1 MEEMPVEKKKRAVPQ
16 DGFNRFNRIKPA
28 TNAVFTAIF
37 ILLAIITF
45 LPVLFVLIISIS
57 SEASIAQNGY
67 SFFPTELSL
76 ESYAYL
82 WQSKAYI
89 GRAFLNS
96 VGITIVGTIIG
107 LCLTSTLGYVLSRP
121 NYYMKGVYTWMLI
134 IPMLFSGG
142 LVASYMVNT
151 QIYHLK
157 NTYWAM
163 ILPGACS
170 TFYVIVMRTFFQTT
184 VPDSIIESGK
194 IDGASQLRIFTQLVL
209 PISLPV
215 IATIGLFLTFNY
227 WNAWYS
233 AMLYIDSN
241 HRDLYPLQYVLI
253 SIEKN
258 ISFMARNEDFLTE
271 ESMRNLPTETM
282 RMAIVMVV
290 VIPIACSYPFFQRYF
305 VGGLTIGAVKG

>member
-1 MEEMPVEKKKRAVPQ
+1 MEKKAKRIPQ
-16 DGFNRFNRIKPA
+16 DGFNRFNCIKPT
-28 TNAVFTAIF
+28 TNALFTLIF
-37 ILLAIITF
+37 VLLAIITF
-45 LPVLFVLIISIS
+45 LPVVFVFIISIS

-67 SFFPTELSL
+67 SFFPAELSL
-76 ESYAYL
+76 ESYKYL
-82 WQSKAYI
+82 WQSKDYI
-89 GRAFLNS
+89 GRSFVNS
-96 VGITIVGTIIG
+96 VGITLVGTLIG
-107 LCLTSTLGYVLSRP
+107 LVLTSTLGYVLSRP
-121 NYYMKGVYTWMLI
+121 NYYMKGLYTWLLI

-142 LVASYMVNT
+142 LVARYMVNT

-184 VPDSIIESGK
+184 LPDGIIESGK

-227 WNAWYS
+227 WNMWYG

-241 HRDLYPLQYVLI
+241 HRELYPLQYVLI

-258 ISFMARNEDFLTE
+258 ISFMARNEDYFRE
-271 ESMRNLPTETM
+271 ESMKNLPSETM

-290 VIPIACSYPFFQRYF
+290 VLPIACSYPFFQRYF

>member
-1 MEEMPVEKKKRAVPQ
+1 MSTIAKKPAPKATG
-16 DGFNRFNRIKPA
+16 DGLSRFNQLKPL
-28 TNAVFTAIF
+28 TNAGFSLLF
-37 ILLAIITF
+37 ILLALITF
-45 LPVLFVLIISIS
+45 LPVLFVFMISIS
-57 SEASIAQNGY
+57 SEASIAQHGY
-67 SFFPTELSL
+67 SFWPAEFSL
-76 ESYAYL
+76 DSYEYL
-82 WQSKAYI
+82 WQSKDYI

-96 VGITIVGTIIG
+96 IGITLAGTLLG
-107 LCLTSTLGYVLSRP
+107 LVLTSTMGYSLSRP
-121 NYYMKGVYTWMLI
+121 NFRLKGLYTILI
-134 IPMLFSGG
+134 VIPMFFGGG
-142 LVASYMVNT
+142 LVARYMVNT
-151 QIYHLK
+151 QIYGLK
-157 NTYWAM
+157 NTYLSM

-170 TFYVIVMRTFFQTT
+170 TFHVVIMRTFFQTT

-215 IATIGLFLTFNY
+215 IATIGLFLTFSY
-227 WNAWYS
+227 WNAWYG
-233 AMLYIDSN
+233 AMLYVDSN

-258 ISFMARNEDFLTE
+258 ISFMARNEEYFSE
-271 ESMRNLPTETM
+271 ETIASLPTETM

>member
-1 MEEMPVEKKKRAVPQ
+1 MEKKANKVYR
-16 DGFNRFNRIKPA
+16 DGFDRFNQIKPV
-28 TNAVFTAIF
+28 TNVFFTLIF
-37 ILLAIITF
+37 VLLAIITF
-45 LPVLFVLIISIS
+45 LPVVFVFIISIS

-67 SFFPTELSL
+67 SFFPAEFSL
-76 ESYAYL
+76 ESYNYL
-82 WQSKAYI
+82 WQSKDYI
-89 GRAFLNS
+89 GRAFVNS
-96 VGITIVGTIIG
+96 VGITMAGTFIG
-107 LCLTSTLGYVLSRP
+107 LVLTSTLGYVLSRP
-121 NYYMKGVYTWMLI
+121 NYYMKGFYTWLLI

-142 LVASYMVNT
+142 LVARYMVNT

-184 VPDSIIESGK
+184 LPDGIIESGK

-227 WNAWYS
+227 WNMWYG

-258 ISFMARNEDFLTE
+258 IAFMARNEDYFRE
-271 ESMRNLPTETM
+271 ESMQNLPSETM

>member
-1 MEEMPVEKKKRAVPQ
+1 MARKQKAVHQ
-16 DGFNRFNRIKPA
+16 DGFNRFNCIKKS
-28 TNAVFTAIF
+28 TTAVFSVIF
-37 ILLAIITF
+37 ILLALMTF
-45 LPVLFVLIISIS
+45 LPVLFVFIISIS
-57 SEASIAQNGY
+57 SEASIAQHGY
-67 SFFPTELSL
+67 SFFPKELSL
-76 ESYAYL
+76 ESYKYL
-82 WQSKAYI
+82 WQSKEYI
-89 GRAFLNS
+89 GRAFINS
-96 VGITIVGTIIG
+96 VGITMAGTAVG
-107 LCLTSTLGYVLSRP
+107 LVLTATLGYVLSRP
-121 NYYMKGVYTWMLI
+121 NYYLKGFYTWLLI

-142 LVASYMVNT
+142 LVARYMVNT

-157 NTYWAM
+157 NTYWSM

-170 TFYVIVMRTFFQTT
+170 TFYVIIMRTFFQTT

-194 IDGASQLRIFTQLVL
+194 IDGASQLRITQLVL

-227 WNAWYS
+227 WNMWYG
-233 AMLYIDSN
+233 AMLYVDSN

-258 ISFMARNEDFLTE
+258 ISFMARNEDYLKE
-271 ESMRNLPTETM
+271 ESMLNLPSETM

>member
-1 MEEMPVEKKKRAVPQ
+1 MEKKTKRVSQ
-16 DGFNRFNRIKPA
+16 DGFKRFNCIKPT
-28 TNAVFTAIF
+28 TNAVFTMIF

-45 LPVLFVLIISIS
+45 LPVVFVFIISIS

-67 SFFPTELSL
+67 SFFPAELSL
-76 ESYAYL
+76 ESYKYL
-82 WQSKAYI
+82 WQSKDYI
-89 GRAFLNS
+89 GRSFINS
-96 VGITIVGTIIG
+96 VGITLVGTLIG
-107 LCLTSTLGYVLSRP
+107 LVLTSTLGYVLSRP
-121 NYYMKGVYTWMLI
+121 NYYMKGLYTWMLI

-142 LVASYMVNT
+142 LVARYMVNT

-184 VPDSIIESGK
+184 LPDGIIESGK

-227 WNAWYS
+227 WNMWYG
-233 AMLYIDSN
+233 AMLYLDSN
-241 HRDLYPLQYVLI
+241 HRELYPLQYVLI

-258 ISFMARNEDFLTE
+258 ISFMARNEDYFRE
-271 ESMRNLPTETM
+271 ESMKNLPSETM

>member
-1 MEEMPVEKKKRAVPQ
+1 MAKKAKQVHQ
-16 DGFNRFNRIKPA
+16 DGFSRFNAIKPA
-28 TNAVFTAIF
+28 TNAVFTLIF
-37 ILLAIITF
+37 VLLAIITF
-45 LPVLFVLIISIS
+45 LPVVFVFIISIS

-67 SFFPTELSL
+67 SFFPAELSL
-76 ESYAYL
+76 ESYKYL
-82 WQSKAYI
+82 WQSKDYI
-89 GRAFLNS
+89 GRAFVNS
-96 VGITIVGTIIG
+96 VGITIAGTMIG
-107 LCLTSTLGYVLSRP
+107 LVLTSTLGYVLSRP
-121 NYYMKGVYTWMLI
+121 NYYMKGVYTWLLI

-142 LVASYMVNT
+142 LVARYMVNT

-170 TFYVIVMRTFFQTT
+170 TFYVVVMRTFFQTT

-227 WNAWYS
+227 WNAWYG
-233 AMLYIDSN
+233 AMLYVDSN

-258 ISFMARNEDFLTE
+258 ISFMARNEDFFRE
-271 ESMRNLPTETM
+271 DSMRNLPSETM

>member
-1 MEEMPVEKKKRAVPQ
+1 MAKNKKAVPQ
-16 DGFNRFNRIKPA
+16 DGFTRFNRIKPA
-28 TNAVFTAIF
+28 TNVVFTAIF
-37 ILLAIITF
+37 ILLAIMTF
-45 LPVLFVLIISIS
+45 LPVLFVFIISIS
-57 SEASIAQNGY
+57 SEASIAQHGY
-67 SFFPTELSL
+67 SFFPAEFSL

-82 WQSKAYI
+82 WQSKEYI
-89 GRAFLNS
+89 GRSFLNS
-96 VGITIVGTIIG
+96 IGITVVGTILG
-107 LCLTSTLGYVLSRP
+107 LILTSTLGYVLSRP
-121 NYYMKGVYTWMLI
+121 NYYMKGIYTWMLI

>member
-1 MEEMPVEKKKRAVPQ
+1 MAKTKQIHQ
-16 DGFNRFNRIKPA
+16 DGFSRFNCIKPT
-28 TNAVFTAIF
+28 TNVVFTLIF
-37 ILLAIITF
+37 ILLAVITF
-45 LPVLFVLIISIS
+45 LPVVFVFIISIS

-67 SFFPTELSL
+67 SFFPAELSL
-76 ESYAYL
+76 ESYKYL
-82 WQSKAYI
+82 WQSKDYI
-89 GRAFLNS
+89 GRAFINS
-96 VGITIVGTIIG
+96 IGITLAGTMMG
-107 LCLTSTLGYVLSRP
+107 LVLTSTLGYVLSRP
-121 NYYMKGVYTWMLI
+121 NYYMKGVYTWLLI

-142 LVASYMVNT
+142 LVARYMVNT

-170 TFYVIVMRTFFQTT
+170 TFYVVVMRTFFQTT

-227 WNAWYS
+227 WNAWYG

-258 ISFMARNEDFLTE
+258 ISFMARNEDFFRE
-271 ESMRNLPTETM
+271 DSMRNLPSETM

>member
-1 MEEMPVEKKKRAVPQ
+1 MAVRTEKNL
-16 DGFNRFNRIKPA
+16 GYNRFNCIKPV
-28 TNAVFTAIF
+28 TNVVFSAIF
-37 ILLAIITF
+37 ILLALITF
-45 LPVLFVLIISIS
+45 LPVVFVFIISIS

-67 SFFPTELSL
+67 SFFPAELSI
-76 ESYAYL
+76 ESYKYL
-82 WQSKAYI
+82 WQSKDYI
-89 GRAFLNS
+89 GRAFINS
-96 VGITIVGTIIG
+96 IGITMMGTVIG
-107 LCLTSTLGYVLSRP
+107 LCLTATLGYVLSRP
-121 NYYMKGVYTWMLI
+121 NYYMKGLYTWLLI

-142 LVASYMVNT
+142 LVARYMVNT

-170 TFYVIVMRTFFQTT
+170 TFYVIIMRTFFQTT

-227 WNAWYS
+227 WNMWYG
-233 AMLYIDSN
+233 AMLYVDSN
-241 HRDLYPLQYVLI
+241 HRELYPLQYVLI

-258 ISFMARNEDFLTE
+258 ISFMARNEDYLME
-271 ESMRNLPTETM
+271 DSMKNLPSETM

>member
-1 MEEMPVEKKKRAVPQ
+1 MSTTVRKPNLKVTP
-16 DGFNRFNRIKPA
+16 DGLVRFNQIEPF
-28 TNAVFTAIF
+28 TNLCFSLLF
-37 ILLAIITF
+37 ILLALMTF
-45 LPVLFVLIISIS
+45 LPLLFVLIISLS
-57 SEASIAQNGY
+57 SEASIANNGY
-67 SFFPTELSL
+67 SFFPDEFSL
-76 ESYAYL
+76 ASYEYL
-82 WQSKAYI
+82 WTSRDYI

-96 VGITIVGTIIG
+96 IGITIAGTLLG
-107 LCLTSTLGYVLSRP
+107 LVLTSTLGYSLSRP
-121 NYYMKGVYTWMLI
+121 NFRLKGLYTIMII

-142 LVASYMVNT
+142 LVARYMVNT
-151 QIYHLK
+151 QVYHLK
-157 NTYWAM
+157 NTYLAM

-170 TFYVIVMRTFFQTT
+170 TFYVVIMRTFFQTT

-194 IDGASQLRIFTQLVL
+194 IDGASQLRIFVQLVL

-227 WNAWYS
+227 WNAWYG

-241 HRDLYPLQYVLI
+241 HRALYPLQYVLI

-258 ISFMARNEDFLTE
+258 ISFMAQNEQHFTE
-271 ESMRNLPTETM
+271 EAMVNLPSETM

-290 VIPIACSYPFFQRYF
+290 VLPIACSYPFFQRYF

>member
-1 MEEMPVEKKKRAVPQ
+1 MEKKKKAVPQ

-45 LPVLFVLIISIS
+45 LPLLFVLIISIS

-107 LCLTSTLGYVLSRP
+107 LCLTSTLGYVLYRP